1 MKFILR
7 NIFFAV
13 FLFSIGKTTAQS
25 RTKVN
30 FGSDWEFK
38 REEKTTSNWEKITI
52 PHTAKIEPLVVNNQ
66 FQGTSWYQKKFKVPN
81 SKNKKVFLYFEGVMQ
96 EADVWINN
104 KKVTNH
110 KGGYLPFTVDV
121 TSFLKSKNNTIK
133 VKVNNEDNPEFLPGK
148 PLKDLD
154 FNYYGGIYRNVYLI
168 KTDKLYISNPVAA
181 NQKASGGIYVNFDN
195 SNKNKASG
203 TVQVHLKNEYAVE
216 KKTSLKCILTN
227 KEGKKLEFN
236 SEEFVIN
243 ANSDK
248 VITQIIT
255 IDNPKLWSIS
265 KPNLYR
271 LEVQVIA
278 NNKVVDSYS
287 ERIGIRK
294 SELKEDGYY
303 LNDEKLYITGTNQ
316 HQEYP
321 YLGYAISDE
330 AQYRDAVKIKNAG
343 FDFVRMSHYPHAEAF
358 LDACD
363 ELGILVMNSL
373 TGWQFFGNETFQKNA
388 IQDIRD
394 MARRDRNHPSIIFW
408 EASLNE
414 TQMSESFMKEA
425 TTALKEELPYPTNYS
440 ACWIDNDNYDLFI
453 PARQHGQAPDYWTK
467 YNKGNRKIFI
477 AEYGD
482 WEYYAQ
488 NAGFNQ
494 TQFANLKEDERTS
507 RQLRA
512 HGEKRLLQQAYNFQE
527 AANSNRKGINTIG
540 EANWVMFDYNRGY
553 SNDLESS
560 GISDI
565 FRIPKFSYS
574 FYQSQRD
581 ANVVLDTKLSSGPMV
596 TIANNWTATS
606 PLNVTVYSNCDEVA
620 LYLNDV
626 LVAKQKPSIHSNSDQ
641 LKHPPFL
648 FKLDTFISGKLRA
661 EGFIKGQKVVSN
673 VVKTPESPSKIE
685 LVYDISSKPINPN
698 APDMIFVYAKI
709 TDANGTV
716 IPTAT
721 NEVSFSLTEGNAELI
736 GENPVKAEAGI
747 ATIILKT
754 KDLKKPVKVMA
765 KSENLELKISNDV
778 VLNLDSQK

>member
-1 MKFILR
+1 MKFILK
-7 NIFFAV
+7 NILFFI
-13 FLFSIGKTTAQS
+13 FLFSIGDINSQS

-38 REEKTTSNWEKITI
+38 REETNSNWEKITI
-52 PHTAKIEPLVVNNQ
+52 PHTARIENLVVVKQ
-66 FQGTSWYQKKFKVPN
+66 FQGTCWYQKKFDVAKL
-81 SKNKKVFLYFEGVMQ
+81 KNKKVFLYFEGVMQ
-96 EADVWINN
+96 EADVWINDQ
-104 KKVTNH
+104 KLTNH
-110 KGGYLPFTVDV
+110 KCGYLPFTVDV
-121 TSFLKSKNNTIK
+121 SPFLKSKGNTIK

-154 FNYYGGIYRNVYLI
+154 FNYYGGIYRNVYFI
-168 KTDKLYISNPVAA
+168 TTDKLYITNAVQA
-181 NQKASGGIYVNFDN
+181 NKKASGGMYANFHQVNKD
-195 SNKNKASG
+195 KALG
-203 TVQVHLKNEYAVE
+203 TVQVHLKNEYALE
-216 KKTSLKCILTN
+216 KKAFLKFILTD
-227 KEGKKLEFN
+227 KEGEKIEFKSEAFSIN
-236 SEEFVIN
+236 S
-243 ANSDK
+243 NSDK
-248 VITQIIT
+248 IITQNIVLE
-255 IDNPKLWSIS
+255 NAKLWSIS
-265 KPNLYR
+265 KPNLYS
-271 LEVQVIA
+271 LEVQVIE
-278 NNKVVDSYS
+278 NNKIIDSHS
-287 ERIGIRK
+287 EKIGIRK
-294 SELKEDGYY
+294 SEIKEDGYY
-303 LNDEKLYITGTNQ
+303 LNDEKLYITGTNE

-343 FDFVRMSHYPHAEAF
+343 FDLVRMSHYPHAEAF

-414 TQMSESFMKEA
+414 TQMSDSFMQEA
-425 TTALKEELPYPTNYS
+425 TKALKEELPFPHNYS
-440 ACWIDNDNYDLFI
+440 ACWIDNDNYDIFI
-453 PARQHGQAPDYWTK
+453 PARQHAKAPDYWTK
-467 YNKGNRKIFI
+467 YNKGHRKIFI

-494 TQFANLKEDERTS
+494 TEFSNLKEDERTS

-512 HGEKRLLQQAYNFQE
+512 YGEKRLLQQAYNFQE
-527 AANSNRKGINTIG
+527 AANSNRKGKQTIG

-553 SNDLESS
+553 SPDLESS

-565 FRIPKFSYS
+565 FRIPKFAYS

-581 ANVVLDTKLSSGPMV
+581 ANLVLDKKLVSGPMV
-596 TIANNWTATS
+596 TIANYWTETS

-626 LVAKQKPSIHSNSDQ
+626 LVTKQKPLVNENSDQ
-641 LKHPPFL
+641 LNHPPFI
-648 FKLDTFISGKLRA
+648 FNLDKFIPGTLRA
-661 EGFIKGQKVVSN
+661 DGFINGKKVVSN
-673 VVKTPESPSKIE
+673 VVKTPESPFKIE
-685 LVYDISSKPINPN
+685 LTYDISSQPISLDV
-698 APDMIFVYAKI
+698 PDMIFVYAKI

-716 IPTAT
+716 IPTAN
-721 NEVSFSLTEGNAELI
+721 NEVTFSLTEGNAALI

-754 KDLKKPVKVMA
+754 TRFKKPLSIIA
-765 KSENLELKISNDV
+765 TGANLQNGRINIKPV
-778 VLNLDSQK
+778 QKTTK

>member
-7 NIFFAV
+7 NIL
-13 FLFSIGKTTAQS
+13 FLLLIFSMEITLAQS
-25 RTKVN
+25 RTKLN

-38 REEKTTSNWEKITI
+38 GEEANSNWEKITI
-52 PHTAKIEPLVVNNQ
+52 PHTARIEPLVVNNQ
-66 FQGTSWYQKKFKVPN
+66 FQGTCWYQKKFTVPN
-81 SKNKKVFLYFEGVMQ
+81 FKNKKVFLYFEGVMQ
-96 EADVWINN
+96 EADMWINDQ
-104 KKVTNH
+104 KVTNH
-110 KGGYLPFTVDV
+110 KGGYLPLTVDV
-121 TSFLKSKNNTIK
+121 TPFLKSKGNTIK

-168 KTDKLYISNPVAA
+168 TTDKLYITNPIQA
-181 NQKASGGIYVNFDN
+181 NKKASGGIYINFDN
-195 SNKNKASG
+195 IHKDKASG
-203 TVQVHLKNEYAVE
+203 TVQVHLNNEFAVE
-216 KKTSLKCILTN
+216 KKANLKFILTDF
-227 KEGKKLEFN
+227 EGRKLQYK
-236 SEEFVIN
+236 SEVFTLN
-243 ANSDK
+243 AHSDK
-248 VITQIIT
+248 TNTQNIVV
-255 IDNPKLWSIS
+255 DNPKLWSIS
-265 KPNLYR
+265 KPNLYH

-278 NNKVVDSYS
+278 NNKIIDSYS
-287 ERIGIRK
+287 EKIGIRK
-294 SELKEDGYY
+294 SEIKEDGYY
-303 LNDEKLYITGTNQ
+303 LNDEKIYITGTNQ

-321 YLGYAISDE
+321 YLGYAISNE

-343 FDFVRMSHYPHAEAF
+343 FDLVRMSHYPHAEAF
-358 LDACD
+358 LHACD

-388 IQDIRD
+388 LQDIRE

-414 TQMSESFMKEA
+414 TQMSESFMQEA
-425 TTALKEELPYPTNYS
+425 TKALKEELPFPHNYS
-440 ACWIDNDNYDLFI
+440 ACWIDNENYDLFI
-453 PARQHGQAPDYWTK
+453 PARQHGTSPDYWTK

-494 TQFANLKEDERTS
+494 TQFANLKEEERTS

-527 AANSNRKGINTIG
+527 AANSNRKGKQTIG
-540 EANWVMFDYNRGY
+540 EANWIMFDYNRGY

-565 FRIPKFSYS
+565 FRIPKFAYS

-581 ANVVLDTKLSSGPMV
+581 ANVILDKKLTSGPMV
-596 TIANNWTATS
+596 KIANNWTETS

-626 LVAKQKPSIHSNSDQ
+626 LVAKQKPLINANSDQ

-648 FKLDTFISGKLRA
+648 FNLDKFIPGILRA
-661 EGFIKGQKVVSN
+661 EGFINGEKVVSN
-673 VVKTPESPSKIE
+673 VVKTHEKPSKVE
-685 LVYDISSKPINPN
+685 LTYDISSIPINPDF
-698 APDMIFVYAKI
+698 PDMIFVYAKI
-709 TDANGTV
+709 TDANGTI

-721 NEVSFSLTEGNAELI
+721 NEVTFSLLEGNAELI

-754 KDLKKPVKVMA
+754 THFKKSIIIKAAMANLQSGGLEIKPKLK
-765 KSENLELKISNDV
+765 
-778 VLNLDSQK
+778 

>member
-7 NIFFAV
+7 NILLV
-13 FLFSIGKTTAQS
+13 LLIFSTGKTMAQS
-25 RTKVN
+25 RTKLN

-38 REEKTTSNWEKITI
+38 REEANSNWEKITI

-66 FQGTSWYQKKFKVPN
+66 FQGTCWYQKEFKISN
-81 SKNKKVFLYFEGVMQ
+81 SKNKKIFLYFEGVMQ
-96 EADVWINN
+96 EADVWINDQ
-104 KKVTNH
+104 KVTNH
-110 KGGYLPFTVDV
+110 KGGYLPFTVDI
-121 TSFLKSKNNTIK
+121 TSFLKSRGNTIK
-133 VKVNNEDNPEFLPGK
+133 VKVNNEDNPQFLPGK

-168 KTDKLYISNPVAA
+168 TTNKLYITNAIQA
-181 NQKASGGIYVNFDN
+181 DKKASGGIYANFN
-195 SNKNKASG
+195 EVSKNGALG
-203 TVQVHLKNEYAVE
+203 TIQVHLKNEFTLE
-216 KKTSLKCILTN
+216 KKANLKFILTDR
-227 KEGKKLEFN
+227 EGKKIEFK
-236 SEEFVIN
+236 SEAFTIN

-248 VITQIIT
+248 AITQNIVV
-255 IDNPKLWSIS
+255 DNPKLWSIS
-265 KPNLYR
+265 KPNLYN

-278 NNKVVDSYS
+278 NNKIIDSYS
-287 ERIGIRK
+287 EKIGIRK
-294 SELKEDGYY
+294 SEIKEDGYY
-303 LNDEKLYITGTNQ
+303 LNDEKLYISGTNE

-358 LDACD
+358 LNACD

-388 IQDIRD
+388 LQDVRE

-414 TQMSESFMKEA
+414 TQMSDSFMAEA
-425 TTALKEELPYPTNYS
+425 AKTLREELPFPRNYA
-440 ACWIDNDNYDLFI
+440 ACWIDNENYDLFI
-453 PARQHGQAPDYWTK
+453 PARQHSKALEYWTK

-494 TQFANLKEDERTS
+494 KEFSNLKEDERTS
-507 RQLRA
+507 RQLRGF
-512 HGEKRLLQQAYNFQE
+512 GEKRLLQQAYNFQE
-527 AANSNRKGINTIG
+527 AANSNRKGAQTIG
-540 EANWVMFDYNRGY
+540 EANWGMFDYNRGY

-560 GISDI
+560 GVSDI

-581 ANVVLDTKLSSGPMV
+581 ADLILDTKLTSGPMV
-596 TIANNWTATS
+596 TIANYWTNTS
-606 PLNVTVYSNCDEVA
+606 PLDVTVYSNCDEVG

-626 LVAKQKPSIHSNSDQ
+626 LVAKQKPLINENNDK
-641 LKHPPFL
+641 LKHPPFI
-648 FKLDTFISGKLRA
+648 FKLDKFIPGTLRA
-661 EGFIKGQKVVSN
+661 EGFIKGQKVVSS
-673 VVKTPESPSKIE
+673 VVKTPEKATKIE
-685 LVYDISSKPINPN
+685 LTYDVSSKPINPDFS
-698 APDMIFVYAKI
+698 DMVFVYAKI
-709 TDANGTV
+709 TDATGTI

-721 NEVSFSLTEGNAELI
+721 NEITFALTDANAELI

-754 KDLKKPVKVMA
+754 THFKKEITITASGTNLQNGVLEIKLLLK
-765 KSENLELKISNDV
+765 N
-778 VLNLDSQK
+778 

>member
-7 NIFFAV
+7 NTFFLV
-13 FLFSIGKTTAQS
+13 FLFSIGNINSQS

-30 FGSDWEFK
+30 FGSEWEFK
-38 REEKTTSNWEKITI
+38 REEANSNWEKITI
-52 PHTAKIEPLVVNNQ
+52 PHTAKTEPLVVNNQ
-66 FQGTSWYQKKFKVPN
+66 FQGTCWYQKKFTVAN

-96 EADVWINN
+96 EADVWINDQ
-104 KKVTNH
+104 KVTNH
-110 KGGYLPFTVDV
+110 KGGYLPFTVDI
-121 TSFLKSKNNTIK
+121 TPFLKSKGNTIK
-133 VKVNNEDNPEFLPGK
+133 VKVNNEDNPDFLPGK

-168 KTDKLYISNPVAA
+168 TTDKLYITNPIQA

-195 SNKNKASG
+195 SNKSKASG
-203 TVQVHLKNEYAVE
+203 TVQVHLKNEYVVE
-216 KKTSLKCILTN
+216 KKANLKFVLTDN
-227 KEGKKLEFN
+227 EGKKLEFN
-236 SEEFVIN
+236 SEAFTIN

-248 VITQIIT
+248 TITQNIVV
-255 IDNPKLWSIS
+255 DNPKLWSIA
-265 KPNLYR
+265 KPNLYH

-278 NNKVVDSYS
+278 KNKILDHYS
-287 ERIGIRK
+287 EKIGIRK
-294 SELKEDGYY
+294 SEIKEDGYY
-303 LNDEKLYITGTNQ
+303 LNDEKLYITGTNE

-343 FDFVRMSHYPHAEAF
+343 FDLVRMSHYPHAEAF
-358 LDACD
+358 LNACD

-388 IQDIRD
+388 LQDIRE

-414 TQMSESFMKEA
+414 TQMSDSFMQEA
-425 TTALKEELPYPTNYS
+425 TKALQEELPFPHNYS
-440 ACWIDNDNYDLFI
+440 ACWIDNANYDIFI
-453 PARQHGQAPDYWTK
+453 PARQHGKAPDYWTK

-494 TQFANLKEDERTS
+494 KEFSNLKEEERTS

-527 AANSNRKGINTIG
+527 AANSNRKGEQTIG

-581 ANVVLDTKLSSGPMV
+581 ANVVLDTKLVSGPMV
-596 TIANNWTATS
+596 TIANNWTESS

-626 LVAKQKPSIHSNSDQ
+626 LVAKQKPLINENSDK
-641 LKHPPFL
+641 LKHPPFV
-648 FKLDTFISGKLRA
+648 FKMDKFVSGALRA
-661 EGFIKGQKVVSN
+661 DGFINGEKVVSN

-685 LVYDISSKPINPN
+685 LTYDVSSKPINPDF
-698 APDMIFVYAKI
+698 PDMVFVYAKI
-709 TDANGTV
+709 TDANGTI

-721 NEVSFSLTEGNAELI
+721 NEVTFSLAEGNAEII

-754 KDLKKPVKVMA
+754 KNLKNSVKVIA
-765 KSENLELKISNDV
+765 ESENLQLKNGLDL
-778 VLNLDSQK
+778 VLNSDSKK

>member
-1 MKFILR
+1 MKFILK
-7 NIFFAV
+7 NIFV
-13 FLFSIGKTTAQS
+13 LILLFSVGNSNSQS

-38 REEKTTSNWEKITI
+38 REEKTTSGWEKITI

-66 FQGTSWYQKKFKVPN
+66 FQGNCWYQKKFTVPN
-81 SKNKKVFLYFEGVMQ
+81 SKNKKVAVYFEGVMQ
-96 EADVWINN
+96 EADVWIND
-104 KKVTNH
+104 KKVSNH
-110 KGGYLPFTVDV
+110 KGGYLPFTVDI
-121 TSFLKSKNNTIK
+121 TRFLKEKDNTIK

-154 FNYYGGIYRNVYLI
+154 FNYYGGIYRNVYL
-168 KTDKLYISNPVAA
+168 TTTNKLYITNPVAA
-181 NQKASGGIYVNFDN
+181 NKKASGGIYVNFDN

-203 TVQVHLKNEYAVE
+203 IVQVHLKNEYTVE
-216 KKTSLKCILTN
+216 KKTSLKYILTN
-227 KEGKKLEFN
+227 CEGDKLEFK
-236 SEEFVIN
+236 SKEFVIN
-243 ANSDK
+243 GNSDK
-248 VITQIIT
+248 SIIQN
-255 IDNPKLWSIS
+255 IIVDSPKLWSIS
-265 KPNLYR
+265 KPNLYC
-271 LEVQVIA
+271 LEVLVLVNHKVI
-278 NNKVVDSYS
+278 DSYF

-294 SELKEDGYY
+294 SEIKEDGYY
-303 LNDEKLYITGTNQ
+303 LNDEKIFITGTNQ

-343 FDFVRMSHYPHAEAF
+343 FDLVRMSHYPHAEAF

-414 TQMSESFMKEA
+414 TQMTEDFMKLA
-425 TTALKEELPYPTNYS
+425 SKTLKEELPFGNNCTAS
-440 ACWIDNDNYDLFI
+440 WIDNDNYDLFI
-453 PARQHGQAPDYWTK
+453 PARQHGSTPNYWTK

-527 AANSNRKGINTIG
+527 AANSNRKGSNTIG

-553 SNDLESS
+553 SPDLESS

-565 FRIPKFSYS
+565 FRIPKFAYS
-574 FYQSQRD
+574 FYQSQRS
-581 ANVVLDTKLSSGPMV
+581 ANVILDSKLISGPMV
-596 TIANNWTATS
+596 TIANNWTANS
-606 PLNVTVYSNCDEVA
+606 PLNITVYSNCEEVA
-620 LYLNDV
+620 LYLNNV
-626 LVAKQKPSIHSNSDQ
+626 LVAKQKPLINENSDK
-641 LKHPPFL
+641 LNHPPFI
-648 FKLDTFISGKLRA
+648 FKVDQFVSGTLRA
-661 EGFIKGQKVVSN
+661 DGFINGEKVVSN

-685 LVYDISSKPINPN
+685 LVYDISGRPINPD

-716 IPTAT
+716 VPTAT
-721 NEVSFSLTEGNAELI
+721 NEVTFSISEGNAELI

-754 KDLKKPVKVMA
+754 KDLKKPIKIMA
-765 KSENLELKISNDV
+765 KSENLQPKNGSDL
-778 VLNLDSQK
+778 VLNSYN

>member
-1 MKFILR
+1 KKANLKFIL
-7 NIFFAV
+7 
-13 FLFSIGKTTAQS
+13 T
-25 RTKVN
+25 
-30 FGSDWEFK
+30 
-38 REEKTTSNWEKITI
+38 
-52 PHTAKIEPLVVNNQ
+52 
-66 FQGTSWYQKKFKVPN
+66 
-81 SKNKKVFLYFEGVMQ
+81 
-96 EADVWINN
+96 
-104 KKVTNH
+104 
-110 KGGYLPFTVDV
+110 
-121 TSFLKSKNNTIK
+121 
-133 VKVNNEDNPEFLPGK
+133 DN
-148 PLKDLD
+148 
-154 FNYYGGIYRNVYLI
+154 
-168 KTDKLYISNPVAA
+168 
-181 NQKASGGIYVNFDN
+181 
-195 SNKNKASG
+195 
-203 TVQVHLKNEYAVE
+203 
-216 KKTSLKCILTN
+216 
-227 KEGKKLEFN
+227 EGKKLQFN
-236 SEEFVIN
+236 SEVFTLN
-243 ANSDK
+243 SNSDK
-248 VITQIIT
+248 AITQNIVV
-255 IDNPKLWSIS
+255 DDPKLWSIS
-265 KPNLYR
+265 KPNLYS
-271 LEVQVIA
+271 LEVQVIS
-278 NNKVVDSYS
+278 NNKILDSYS
-287 ERIGIRK
+287 EKCGIRK
-294 SELKEDGYY
+294 SEIKEDGYY
-303 LNDEKLYITGTNQ
+303 LNDEKIYITGTNE

-343 FDFVRMSHYPHAEAF
+343 FDLVRMSHYPHAEAF
-358 LDACD
+358 LNACD

-388 IQDIRD
+388 LQDIRE

-425 TTALKEELPYPTNYS
+425 TKALKEELPFPHNYS
-440 ACWIDNDNYDLFI
+440 ACWIDNDNYDIFI
-453 PARQHGQAPDYWTK
+453 PARQHGKAPDYWTK

-494 TQFANLKEDERTS
+494 TQFANLKEEERTS

-527 AANSNRKGINTIG
+527 AANSNRKGKQTIG

-581 ANVVLDTKLSSGPMV
+581 ANVILDTKLISGPMV
-596 TIANNWTATS
+596 KIANNWTETS
-606 PLNVTVYSNCDEVA
+606 PLSVAVYSNCDEVA

-626 LVAKQKPSIHSNSDQ
+626 LVAKQKPLINSNSDQ

-648 FKLDTFISGKLRA
+648 FNLDKFIPGTLRA
-661 EGFIKGQKVVSN
+661 EGFIDGKKVVSN

-685 LVYDISSKPINPN
+685 LAYDISSTPINPDF
-698 APDMIFVYAKI
+698 PDMIFVYAKI
-709 TDANGTV
+709 TDANGTI
-716 IPTAT
+716 IPTAA
-721 NEVSFSLTEGNAELI
+721 NEVTFSLLEGNAELI

-754 KDLKKPVKVMA
+754 THFKKPITIIA
-765 KSENLELKISNDV
+765 SSLNLENGAIEIKPLLKN
-778 VLNLDSQK
+778 

>member
-1 MKFILR
+1 MKH
-7 NIFFAV
+7 IFKSLLFLL
-13 FLFSIGKTTAQS
+13 FLFSIGNVNSQS

-30 FGSDWEFK
+30 FGEDWEFK

-66 FQGTSWYQKKFKVPN
+66 FQGTCWYQKKFKVPN

-121 TSFLKSKNNTIK
+121 TPFLKSKNNTIK

-168 KTDKLYISNPVAA
+168 TTDKLYITNPIQA
-181 NQKASGGIYVNFDN
+181 NKKASGGIYANFDK

-203 TVQVHLKNEYAVE
+203 TVQVHLKNEYAIE
-216 KKTSLKCILTN
+216 KNASLKFTLTN
-227 KEGKKLEFN
+227 CEGEKLEFK
-236 SEEFVIN
+236 SEAFAIN
-243 ANSDK
+243 ANSEK
-248 VITQIIT
+248 TITQNIVVN
-255 IDNPKLWSIS
+255 NPKLWSIS
-265 KPNLYR
+265 KPNLYH
-271 LEVQVIA
+271 LEIQIIS
-278 NNKVVDSYS
+278 NNKVIDSYS
-287 ERIGIRK
+287 EKIGIRK
-294 SELKEDGYY
+294 SEIKEDGYY
-303 LNDEKLYITGTNQ
+303 LNDEKLYITGTNE

-414 TQMSESFMKEA
+414 TQMTEDFMKLA
-425 TTALKEELPYPTNYS
+425 SKALKEELPYGNNCS
-440 ACWIDNDNYDLFI
+440 ASWIDNDNYDLFI
-453 PARQHGQAPDYWTK
+453 PARQHAKAPDYWTK

-540 EANWVMFDYNRGY
+540 EANWAMFDYNRGY
-553 SNDLESS
+553 SPDLESS

-565 FRIPKFSYS
+565 FRIPKYAYS

-581 ANVVLDTKLSSGPMV
+581 ANVILDAALTSGPML
-596 TIANNWTATS
+596 TIANNWTETS
-606 PLNVTVYSNCDEVA
+606 PLNVTVYSNCDEVE

-626 LVAKQKPSIHSNSDQ
+626 LVAKQKPLLNKNSDK
-641 LKHPPFL
+641 LNHPPFI
-648 FKLDTFISGKLRA
+648 FNLDTFIAGTLRA

-673 VVKTPESPSKIE
+673 VVKTPESPSMIE
-685 LVYDISSKPINPN
+685 VAYDISSKPINPES
-698 APDMIFVYAKI
+698 PDMIFVYAKI

-721 NEVSFSLTEGNAELI
+721 NEVTFSLTEGNAELI

-765 KSENLELKISNDV
+765 KSENLELKRCSDL

>member
-7 NIFFAV
+7 NILFLA
-13 FLFSIGKTTAQS
+13 FLFSIGNINSQS
-25 RTKVN
+25 RTKIN

-38 REEKTTSNWEKITI
+38 REEANSNWEKITI

-66 FQGTSWYQKKFKVPN
+66 FQGTCWYEKIFTVAH
-81 SKNKKVFLYFEGVMQ
+81 SKNMKVFLYFEGVMQ
-96 EADVWINN
+96 EADVWINDQ
-104 KKVTNH
+104 KVTNH

-121 TSFLKSKNNTIK
+121 TPFLKSKGNTIK

-168 KTDKLYISNPVAA
+168 TTNKLYITNPIQA
-181 NQKASGGIYVNFDN
+181 NKKASGGMYANFHQVNKDR
-195 SNKNKASG
+195 ALG

-216 KKTSLKCILTN
+216 KKANLKFILTDN
-227 KEGKKLEFN
+227 QGDKLEFK
-236 SEEFVIN
+236 SEEFSIN
-243 ANSDK
+243 ANSGK
-248 VITQIIT
+248 AITQNVVVE
-255 IDNPKLWSIS
+255 NPKLWSIS
-265 KPNLYR
+265 KPNLYN
-271 LEVQVIA
+271 LQVQILV
-278 NNKVVDSYS
+278 NNKIIDSYS
-287 ERIGIRK
+287 EKIGIRK
-294 SELKEDGYY
+294 SEIKEDGYY
-303 LNDEKLYITGTNQ
+303 LNDEKIYITGTNQ

-330 AQYRDAVKIKNAG
+330 AQFRDAVKIKNAG
-343 FDFVRMSHYPHAEAF
+343 FDLVRMSHYPHAEAF
-358 LDACD
+358 LNACD

-414 TQMSESFMKEA
+414 TQMSESFMQAAAK
-425 TTALKEELPYPTNYS
+425 TLNEEIPFGNNFT
-440 ACWIDNDNYDLFI
+440 ACWIDNENYDLFI
-453 PARQHGQAPDYWTK
+453 PARQHSKAPDYWTK

-494 TQFANLKEDERTS
+494 TEFSNLKEDERTS

-553 SNDLESS
+553 SPDLESS

-565 FRIPKFSYS
+565 FRIPKFAYA

-581 ANVVLDTKLSSGPMV
+581 ANVVLDTKLVSGPMV
-596 TIANNWTATS
+596 TIANYWAETS
-606 PLNVTVYSNCDEVA
+606 PLNVTVYSNCEEVA
-620 LYLNDV
+620 LYLNDI
-626 LVAKQKPSIHSNSDQ
+626 LVAKQKPLINENSDK
-641 LKHPPFL
+641 LKHPPFV
-648 FKLDTFISGKLRA
+648 FKMDKFIPGTLRA
-661 EGFIKGQKVVSN
+661 DGFINGKKVVSN
-673 VVKTPESPSKIE
+673 LVKTPESATKIE
-685 LVYDISSKPINPN
+685 LAYDISATPIN
-698 APDMIFVYAKI
+698 ADSPDMIFVYAKI
-709 TDANGTV
+709 VDANGTV
-716 IPTAT
+716 VPTAT
-721 NEVSFSLTEGNAELI
+721 NEVSFSLSEGNAELI

-754 KDLKKPVKVMA
+754 KNLKSPIKLLA
-765 KSENLELKISNDV
+765 KSDDLQLQNGSNLV
-778 VLNLDSQK
+778 FNLTNSE

>member
-7 NIFFAV
+7 NIL
-13 FLFSIGKTTAQS
+13 FLLLIFSIGRTMAQS

-38 REEKTTSNWEKITI
+38 REEITSSNWEKITI

-66 FQGTSWYQKKFKVPN
+66 FQGNCWYQKKFTVPKSN
-81 SKNKKVFLYFEGVMQ
+81 NKKVFLYFEGVMQ
-96 EADVWINN
+96 EADVWINE
-104 KKVTNH
+104 KKVCNH
-110 KGGYLPFTVDV
+110 KGGYLPFTVGV
-121 TSFLKSKNNTIK
+121 TSLLKSKNNSIK

-168 KTDKLYISNPVAA
+168 TTDKLYITNPVAA
-181 NQKASGGIYVNFDN
+181 NKKASGGIYVNFEN
-195 SNKNKASG
+195 VNKNRASG

-216 KKTSLKCILTN
+216 KKANLKFILTDN
-227 KEGKKLEFN
+227 KGKKFEFK
-236 SEEFVIN
+236 SEVFTLS

-248 VITQIIT
+248 AITQNIVVN
-255 IDNPKLWSIS
+255 NPKLWSIS
-265 KPNLYR
+265 TPNLYH

-278 NNKVVDSYS
+278 NNKVIDSYS
-287 ERIGIRK
+287 EKIGIRK
-294 SELKEDGYY
+294 SEIKEDGYY

-388 IQDIRD
+388 LQDIRD
-394 MARRDRNHPSIIFW
+394 MARRDRNHPSVIFW

-414 TQMSESFMKEA
+414 TQMSESFMQKA
-425 TTALKEELPYPTNYS
+425 TTALKEELPFPTTYS
-440 ACWIDNDNYDLFI
+440 ACWIDNDNYDVFI

-527 AANSNRKGINTIG
+527 AANSNRKGTQTIG

-581 ANVVLDTKLSSGPMV
+581 ANVFLDTKLTSGPMLK
-596 TIANNWTATS
+596 IGNNWTETS
-606 PLNVTVYSNCDEVA
+606 PLNVTVYSNCEEVA
-620 LYLNDV
+620 LYLNEV
-626 LVAKQKPSIHSNSDQ
+626 LVAKQKPSINSNSDQ

-648 FKLDTFISGKLRA
+648 FILDTFIPGTLRA
-661 EGFIKGQKVVSN
+661 EGFINGKKVVSN
-673 VVKTPESPSKIE
+673 VVKTPESASKIE
-685 LVYDISSKPINPN
+685 LNYDISSVPINPDS
-698 APDMIFVYAKI
+698 PDMIFVYAKI

-721 NEVSFSLTEGNAELI
+721 NEVTFTLLEGNAELI

-747 ATIILKT
+747 ATIVLKT
-754 KDLKKPVKVMA
+754 KDLKKPVKIIA
-765 KSENLELKISNDV
+765 KSENLQLKNGSDL
-778 VLNLDSQK
+778 VLNLDSLK

>member
-1 MKFILR
+1 MNSILKPS
-7 NIFFAV
+7 IFLLLIV
-13 FLFSIGKTTAQS
+13 LTFSFGRIEAQS

-38 REEKTTSNWEKITI
+38 REENNNSNWEKVTI

-66 FQGTSWYQKKFKVPN
+66 FQGTSWYQKKFKIGN

-104 KKVTNH
+104 QKVTNH

-121 TSFLKSKNNTIK
+121 TAFLNSKKDNVIK
-133 VKVNNEDNPEFLPGK
+133 VKVNNEDNAEFLPGK

-168 KTDKLYISNPVAA
+168 TTNKVYITNAVAA
-181 NQKASGGIYVNFDN
+181 DKKASGGVYVNFEK
-195 SNKNKASG
+195 SNKNQAFGS
-203 TVQVHLKNEYAVE
+203 VQVHLKNEFSVG
-216 KKTSLKCILTN
+216 KRVSLKCILTN
-227 KEGKKLEFN
+227 NKGEKQEFN
-236 SEEFVIN
+236 SEPVVVDSNTDIT
-243 ANSDK
+243 
-248 VITQIIT
+248 ITQNIEVK
-255 IDNPKLWSIS
+255 NPKLWSIS
-265 KPNLYR
+265 KPNLYH
-271 LEVQVIA
+271 LEVQLIS
-278 NNKVVDSYS
+278 NRKIIDSYS
-287 ERIGIRK
+287 EKVGIRK

-343 FDFVRMSHYPHAEAF
+343 FDFVRLSHYPHAEAF

-373 TGWQFFGNETFQKNA
+373 TGWQFFGNEIFQKNA
-388 IQDIRD
+388 IKDIRD

-414 TQMSESFMKEA
+414 TEMSESFMSEA
-425 TTALKEELPYPTNYS
+425 TKALKEELPFPHNYS
-440 ACWIDNDNYDLFI
+440 ACWIDNPNYDIFI
-453 PARQHGQAPDYWTK
+453 PARQHGKAPDYWTK

-494 TQFANLKEDERTS
+494 KEFSNLKEEERTS
-507 RQLRA
+507 RQLRSN
-512 HGEKRLLQQAYNFQE
+512 GEKRLLQQAYNFQE
-527 AANSNRKGINTIG
+527 AANSNRKGVQTIG

-565 FRIPKFSYS
+565 FRIPKFAYS
-574 FYQSQRD
+574 FYQSQRN
-581 ANVVLDTKLSSGPMV
+581 AAIALDPKLISGPMV
-596 TIANNWTATS
+596 QIANYWTENS
-606 PLNVTVYSNCDEVA
+606 PLNVTVYSNCAEVA

-626 LVAKQKPSIHSNSDQ
+626 LVGRQKPTINQNSDE
-641 LKHPPFL
+641 LKHAPFV
-648 FKLDTFISGKLRA
+648 FKIEKFTAGNLRA
-661 EGFIKGQKVVSN
+661 EGFVTGEKVVSD
-673 VVKTPESPSKIE
+673 VVKTPETATKIA
-685 LVYDISSKPINPN
+685 VSYDVSSKEINPSF
-698 APDMIFVYAKI
+698 PDMVFVYAKI
-709 TDANGTV
+709 TDENGTL
-716 IPTAT
+716 IPDAT
-721 NEVSFSLTEGNAELI
+721 NEVTFALREGDAELI

-754 KDLKKPVKVMA
+754 PGLKKSIVITSS
-765 KSENLELKISNDV
+765 SERLQNGTLTIS
-778 VLNLDSQK
+778 K

>member
-1 MKFILR
+1 MKPIFKNILFL
-7 NIFFAV
+7 I
-13 FLFSIGKTTAQS
+13 FLFSIGNIKSQT

-38 REEKTTSNWEKITI
+38 REEKTTPDWEKITI
-52 PHTAKIEPLVVNNQ
+52 PHTAKIEPVVVNNQ
-66 FQGTSWYQKKFKVPN
+66 FQGNCWYQKKFKVPN
-81 SKNKKVFLYFEGVMQ
+81 SKSKKVFLYFEGVMQ
-96 EADVWINN
+96 EADVRIND
-104 KKVTNH
+104 KKVSNH

-121 TSFLKSKNNTIK
+121 TSFLKSKDNSIK

-168 KTDKLYISNPVAA
+168 TTDKLHITNPVAA
-181 NQKASGGIYVNFDN
+181 NKKASGGIYVNFDN

-203 TVQVHLKNEYAVE
+203 TVQVHLKNEYALE
-216 KKTSLKCILTN
+216 KNALIKCILTN
-227 KEGKKLEFN
+227 NEGEKLEFN
-236 SEEFVIN
+236 SDLFVIN

-248 VITQIIT
+248 AITQNLVV
-255 IDNPKLWSIS
+255 DNPKLWSIS
-265 KPNLYR
+265 KPNLYH
-271 LEVQVIA
+271 LEVQIIA
-278 NNKVVDSYS
+278 NNKVIDSYS
-287 ERIGIRK
+287 EKIGIRK
-294 SELKEDGYY
+294 SEIKEDGYY

-388 IQDIRD
+388 LQDIRD

-414 TQMSESFMKEA
+414 TGMSESFMQEA
-425 TTALKEELPYPTNYS
+425 TTALKEELPFSHNYS
-440 ACWIDNDNYDLFI
+440 ACWIDNDNYDIFI

-494 TQFANLKEDERTS
+494 TEFSNLKKEERTS

-527 AANSNRKGINTIG
+527 AANSNKKGITTIG
-540 EANWVMFDYNRGY
+540 DANWVMFDYTRGY
-553 SNDLESS
+553 INDIESS

-581 ANVVLDTKLSSGPMV
+581 ASVVLDTKLTSGPMV
-596 TIANNWTATS
+596 TIANNWTETS
-606 PLNVTVYSNCDEVA
+606 PLNVTLYSNCEEVS

-626 LVAKQKPSIHSNSDQ
+626 LVAKQKPLINQNSDK
-641 LKHPPFL
+641 LNHPPFIFNL
-648 FKLDTFISGKLRA
+648 NKFIPGTLRA
-661 EGFIKGQKVVSN
+661 EGFINGKKVVSN

-685 LVYDISSKPINPN
+685 IVYDISAKPINPDF
-698 APDMIFVYAKI
+698 PDMIFVYAKI
-709 TDANGTV
+709 TDVNGTV

-721 NEVSFSLTEGNAELI
+721 NEVTFSLTEGNAELI

-754 KDLKKPVKVMA
+754 KNLKSLIKVIA
-765 KSENLELKISNDV
+765 KSENLQLKNSSDL

>member
-7 NIFFAV
+7 NILFLA
-13 FLFSIGKTTAQS
+13 FLFSIGNINSQS
-25 RTKVN
+25 RTKIN

-38 REEKTTSNWEKITI
+38 REEANSNWEKITI

-66 FQGTSWYQKKFKVPN
+66 FQGTCWYEKIFTVAH
-81 SKNKKVFLYFEGVMQ
+81 SKNMKVFLYFEGVMQ
-96 EADVWINN
+96 EADVWINDQ
-104 KKVTNH
+104 KVTNH

-121 TSFLKSKNNTIK
+121 TPFLKSKGNTIK

-168 KTDKLYISNPVAA
+168 TTNKLYITNPIQA
-181 NQKASGGIYVNFDN
+181 NKKASGGMYANFHQVNKDR
-195 SNKNKASG
+195 ALG

-216 KKTSLKCILTN
+216 KKANLKFILTDN
-227 KEGKKLEFN
+227 QGDKLEFK
-236 SEEFVIN
+236 SEAFSIN
-243 ANSDK
+243 ANSGK
-248 VITQIIT
+248 AITQNVVVE
-255 IDNPKLWSIS
+255 NPKLWSIS
-265 KPNLYR
+265 KPNLYN
-271 LEVQVIA
+271 LQVQILV
-278 NNKVVDSYS
+278 NNKIIDSYS
-287 ERIGIRK
+287 EKIGIRK
-294 SELKEDGYY
+294 SEIKEDGYY
-303 LNDEKLYITGTNQ
+303 LNDEKIYITGTNQ

-330 AQYRDAVKIKNAG
+330 AQFRDAVKIKNAG
-343 FDFVRMSHYPHAEAF
+343 FDLVRMSHYPHAEAF
-358 LDACD
+358 LNACD

-414 TQMSESFMKEA
+414 TQMSESFMQAAAK
-425 TTALKEELPYPTNYS
+425 TLNEEIPFGNNFT
-440 ACWIDNDNYDLFI
+440 ACWIDNENYDLFI
-453 PARQHGQAPDYWTK
+453 PARQHSKAPDYWTK

-494 TQFANLKEDERTS
+494 TEFSNLKEDERTS

-553 SNDLESS
+553 SHDLESS

-565 FRIPKFSYS
+565 FRIPKFAYA

-581 ANVVLDTKLSSGPMV
+581 ANVVLDTKLVSGPMV
-596 TIANNWTATS
+596 TIANYWAETS
-606 PLNVTVYSNCDEVA
+606 PLNVTVYSNCDEVG
-620 LYLNDV
+620 LYLNDI
-626 LVAKQKPSIHSNSDQ
+626 LVAKQKPLINENSDK
-641 LKHPPFL
+641 LKHPPFV
-648 FKLDTFISGKLRA
+648 FKMDKFIPGTLRA
-661 EGFIKGQKVVSN
+661 DGFINGKKAVSN
-673 VVKTPESPSKIE
+673 LVKTPESATKIE
-685 LVYDISSKPINPN
+685 LAYDISATPIN
-698 APDMIFVYAKI
+698 ADSPDMIFVYAKI
-709 TDANGTV
+709 VDANGTLV
-716 IPTAT
+716 PTAT
-721 NEVSFSLTEGNAELI
+721 NEVSFSLSEGNAELI

-754 KDLKKPVKVMA
+754 KNLKSPIKLLA
-765 KSENLELKISNDV
+765 KSDDLQLQNGSNLV
-778 VLNLDSQK
+778 FNLTNSE

>member
-1 MKFILR
+1 MKLILR
-7 NIFFAV
+7 NILFLV
-13 FLFSIGKTTAQS
+13 FLFSIGSINSQS

-38 REEKTTSNWEKITI
+38 REETNSNWEKITI

-66 FQGTSWYQKKFKVPN
+66 FQGTCWYQKKFTLAH

-96 EADVWINN
+96 EADVWINDQ
-104 KKVTNH
+104 KVTNH

-121 TSFLKSKNNTIK
+121 TPFLKSKGNAIK

-168 KTDKLYISNPVAA
+168 TTDKLYITNPIQA
-181 NQKASGGIYVNFDN
+181 NKKASGGIYVNFNDI
-195 SNKNKASG
+195 NKNKASG
-203 TVQVHLKNEYAVE
+203 TVQVHLKNEYTVE
-216 KKTSLKCILTN
+216 KKTNLKFILTDN
-227 KEGKKLEFN
+227 EGKKMEFK
-236 SEEFVIN
+236 SEAFTLN

-248 VITQIIT
+248 TITQNIVA
-255 IDNPKLWSIS
+255 DNPKLWSIS
-265 KPNLYR
+265 KPNLYA

-278 NNKVVDSYS
+278 NNKIIDRYS
-287 ERIGIRK
+287 EKIGIRK
-294 SELKEDGYY
+294 SEIKEDGYY

-343 FDFVRMSHYPHAEAF
+343 FDLVRMSHYPHAEAF

-388 IQDIRD
+388 LQDIRE

-414 TQMSESFMKEA
+414 TQMSDSFMQEA
-425 TTALKEELPYPTNYS
+425 TKALKEELPFPHNYS
-440 ACWIDNDNYDLFI
+440 ACWIDNANYDIFI
-453 PARQHGQAPDYWTK
+453 PARQHGKAPDYWTK

-494 TQFANLKEDERTS
+494 KEFSNLKEEERTS
-507 RQLRA
+507 RQLRGF
-512 HGEKRLLQQAYNFQE
+512 GEKRLLQQAYNFQE
-527 AANSNRKGINTIG
+527 AANSNRKGAQTIG

-565 FRIPKFSYS
+565 FRIPKFAYS

-581 ANVVLDTKLSSGPMV
+581 ANVILDAKLVSGPML
-596 TIANNWTATS
+596 TIANNWTETS
-606 PLNVTVYSNCDEVA
+606 PLNVTVYSNCDEVG

-626 LVAKQKPSIHSNSDQ
+626 LVAKQKPLINENSDK
-641 LKHPPFL
+641 LKHPPFV
-648 FKLDTFISGKLRA
+648 FKMDKFISGTLRA
-661 EGFIKGQKVVSN
+661 EGFINGKKVVSN
-673 VVKTPESPSKIE
+673 YVKTPEKPAKIV
-685 LVYDISSKPINPN
+685 LAYDISSKPINPDC
-698 APDMIFVYAKI
+698 PDMIFVYAKI

-721 NEVSFSLTEGNAELI
+721 NAVTFALTEGNAELI

-754 KDLKKPVKVMA
+754 KNLKSGVKVRA
-765 KSENLELKISNDV
+765 KSENLQTDN
-778 VLNLDSQK
+778 VLDWVIK

>member
-1 MKFILR
+1 MKFILK
-7 NIFFAV
+7 NTLFFI
-13 FLFSIGKTTAQS
+13 FLFSIGKINSQS
-25 RTKVN
+25 RTKDN

-38 REEKTTSNWEKITI
+38 REETNSNWEKITI
-52 PHTAKIEPLVVNNQ
+52 PHTARIENLVVVKQ
-66 FQGTSWYQKKFKVPN
+66 FQGTFWYQKKFTVSN
-81 SKNKKVFLYFEGVMQ
+81 AKNKKVFLYFEGVMQ
-96 EADVWINN
+96 EADVWINDQ
-104 KKVTNH
+104 KVTNH

-121 TSFLKSKNNTIK
+121 TPFLKSKGNVIK
-133 VKVNNEDNPEFLPGK
+133 IKVNNQDNPEFLPGK

-168 KTDKLYISNPVAA
+168 TTDKLYITNAIQA
-181 NQKASGGIYVNFDN
+181 NKKASGGIYVNFDN
-195 SNKNKASG
+195 INKNKASG
-203 TVQVHLKNEYAVE
+203 TVQVHLKNEFTVE
-216 KKTSLKCILTN
+216 KKANLKFVLTDN
-227 KEGKKLEFN
+227 NGKKIEFK
-236 SEEFVIN
+236 SEAFTLN
-243 ANSDK
+243 ANSDQS
-248 VITQIIT
+248 ITQKIVV
-255 IDNPKLWSIS
+255 DNPKLWSTS
-265 KPNLYR
+265 KPNLYS
-271 LEVQVIA
+271 LEVQVIVK
-278 NNKVVDSYS
+278 NKIIDSYS
-287 ERIGIRK
+287 EKIGIRK
-294 SELKEDGYY
+294 SEIKEDGYY
-303 LNDEKLYITGTNQ
+303 LNDEKLYITGTNE

-330 AQYRDAVKIKNAG
+330 AQYRDAVIIKNAG

-358 LDACD
+358 LNACD

-388 IQDIRD
+388 IQDIRE

-414 TQMSESFMKEA
+414 TQMSEHFMQEA
-425 TTALKEELPYPTNYS
+425 TKALKEELPFPHNYS
-440 ACWIDNDNYDLFI
+440 ACWIDNNNYDLFI
-453 PARQHGQAPDYWTK
+453 PARQHGKSPDYWTK

-494 TQFANLKEDERTS
+494 TEFSNLKDDERTS

-527 AANSNRKGINTIG
+527 AANSNRKGEHTIG

-565 FRIPKFSYS
+565 FRIPKFAYS

-581 ANVVLDTKLSSGPMV
+581 ANVVLDTKLVSGPMV
-596 TIANNWTATS
+596 TIANYWTETS
-606 PLNVTVYSNCDEVA
+606 PLNVTVYSNCDEVG

-626 LVAKQKPSIHSNSDQ
+626 LVAKQKPLVNGNSDK
-641 LKHPPFL
+641 LNHPPFL
-648 FKLDTFISGKLRA
+648 FKLETFIPGTLRA
-661 EGFIKGQKVVSN
+661 EGFIDDKKVVSN
-673 VVKTPESPSKIE
+673 IVKTPESPSTIE
-685 LVYDISSKPINPN
+685 VVYDISSQPINPDF
-698 APDMIFVYAKI
+698 PDMIFLYAKI

-721 NEVSFSLTEGNAELI
+721 NEVTFSLTEGNAELI

-754 KDLKKPVKVMA
+754 THFRKAITITASGVNLQNGALEIKRHLK
-765 KSENLELKISNDV
+765 SN
-778 VLNLDSQK
+778 K

>member
-1 MKFILR
+1 MKSILR
-7 NIFFAV
+7 NIL
-13 FLFSIGKTTAQS
+13 FLLYLISTGSVYSQN

-38 REEKTTSNWEKITI
+38 REENSTSNWEKITI
-52 PHTAKIEPLVVNNQ
+52 PHTSKIEPLVVNNQ
-66 FQGTSWYQKKFKVPN
+66 FQGTCWYQKKFTVPK

-96 EADVWINN
+96 EADVWINEQ
-104 KKVTNH
+104 KVSNH
-110 KGGYLPFTVDV
+110 KGGYLPFTVDL
-121 TSFLKSKNNTIK
+121 TPFLKSKVNIIK

-154 FNYYGGIYRNVYLI
+154 FNYYGGIYRNVYLTI
-168 KTDKLYISNPVAA
+168 TNKLYITNPVAA
-181 NQKASGGIYVNFDN
+181 NKKASGGMYVNFEN
-195 SNKNKASG
+195 VNKNRASG
-203 TVQVHLKNEYAVE
+203 TVQVHLKNEFSVE
-216 KKTSLKCILTN
+216 KNANLNVILTDN
-227 KEGKKLEFN
+227 EGEKIEFK
-236 SEEFVIN
+236 SEEFIIN

-248 VITQIIT
+248 TNTQNIVVN
-255 IDNPKLWSIS
+255 NPKLWSIS
-265 KPNLYR
+265 KPNLYN
-271 LEVQVIA
+271 LEVQVIS
-278 NNKVVDSYS
+278 NNKIVDTYS
-287 ERIGIRK
+287 EKIGIRK
-294 SELKEDGYY
+294 SEIRDDGYY

-330 AQYRDAVKIKNAG
+330 AQYRDAIKIKNAG

-414 TQMSESFMKEA
+414 TQMSEDFMKLA
-425 TTALKEELPYPTNYS
+425 SKALKEELPLGNNFTAS
-440 ACWIDNDNYDLFI
+440 WIDNNNYDLFI

-494 TQFANLKEDERTS
+494 TEFANLKEDERTS

-581 ANVVLDTKLSSGPMV
+581 ANVILDSKLASGPMLK
-596 TIANNWTATS
+596 IANNWTETS
-606 PLNVTVYSNCDEVA
+606 PLNVTVYSNCEEVA

-626 LVAKQKPSIHSNSDQ
+626 LIAKQKPLINSNSNK
-641 LKHPPFL
+641 LKHAPFI
-648 FKLDTFISGKLRA
+648 FNLDKFISGTLKA
-661 EGFIKGQKVVSN
+661 EGFVDGKKVISD

-685 LVYDISSKPINPN
+685 LSYDISSKPINTDT
-698 APDMIFVYAKI
+698 PDMIFVYAKI
-709 TDANGTV
+709 TDANGTI

-721 NEVSFSLTEGNAELI
+721 NEVTFYLADGNAELI
-736 GENPVKAEAGI
+736 GENPLKAEAGI

-765 KSENLELKISNDV
+765 KSENLELKRGADL
-778 VLNLDSQK
+778 VLNLRLQK

>member
-1 MKFILR
+1 MKHIFKSILFLV
-7 NIFFAV
+7 IF
-13 FLFSIGKTTAQS
+13 FSIGTINSQS

-38 REEKTTSNWEKITI
+38 REEINSNWEKITI

-66 FQGTSWYQKKFKVPN
+66 FQGTCWYQKKFTVSN
-81 SKNKKVFLYFEGVMQ
+81 SKNKNVYLYFEGVMQ
-96 EADVWINN
+96 EADVWINDQ
-104 KKVTNH
+104 KVINH

-121 TSFLKSKNNTIK
+121 TSFLKSNNNTIK

-154 FNYYGGIYRNVYLI
+154 FNYYSGIYRNVYLI
-168 KTDKLYISNPVAA
+168 TTDKLYITNPIQA
-181 NQKASGGIYVNFDN
+181 NIKASGGIYVNFDTI
-195 SNKNKASG
+195 NKNKASG
-203 TVQVHLKNEYAVE
+203 TVQVHLKNEYAIE
-216 KKTSLKCILTN
+216 KKASLNCILTN
-227 KEGKKLEFN
+227 SEGEKLEFK
-236 SEEFVIN
+236 SEVFAID

-248 VITQIIT
+248 TITQNIVVN
-255 IDNPKLWSIS
+255 NPKLWSIL
-265 KPNLYR
+265 KPNLYN
-271 LEVQVIA
+271 LHVQVIV
-278 NNKVVDSYS
+278 NNKIIDNYS
-287 ERIGIRK
+287 EKIGIRK
-294 SELKEDGYY
+294 SEIKEDGYY
-303 LNDEKLYITGTNQ
+303 LNDEKLYITGTNE

-343 FDFVRMSHYPHAEAF
+343 FDLVRMSHYPHSEAF
-358 LDACD
+358 MNACD

-388 IQDIRD
+388 LQDIRD
-394 MARRDRNHPSIIFW
+394 MARRDRNHPSVIFW

-414 TQMSESFMKEA
+414 TQMSESFMQEA
-425 TTALKEELPYPTNYS
+425 TKALKEELPFSQNYS
-440 ACWIDNDNYDLFI
+440 ACWIDDDNYDLFI
-453 PARQHGQAPDYWTK
+453 PARQHGKAPDYWTK

-494 TQFANLKEDERTS
+494 TEFANLKEDERTS

-553 SNDLESS
+553 SDDLESS

-565 FRIPKFSYS
+565 FRIPKFAYS

-581 ANVVLDTKLSSGPMV
+581 ANVILDANLNSGPMLR
-596 TIANNWTATS
+596 IANNWTETS
-606 PLNVTVYSNCDEVA
+606 PLNVTVYSNCEEVA

-626 LVAKQKPSIHSNSDQ
+626 LVAKQKPLINENSDH

-648 FKLDTFISGKLRA
+648 FNLNKFIPGTLRA
-661 EGFIKGQKVVSN
+661 EGFIKGEKVVSSF
-673 VVKTPESPSKIE
+673 VKTPESPSKIE
-685 LVYDISSKPINPN
+685 LTYDISSQPINPDF
-698 APDMIFVYAKI
+698 PDMIFVYAKI
-709 TDANGTV
+709 TDANGT
-716 IPTAT
+716 IITTAT
-721 NEVSFSLTEGNAELI
+721 NEVTFYLTEGNAELI
-736 GENPVKAEAGI
+736 GQNPVKAEAGI

-754 KDLKKPVKVMA
+754 KNLKSLLKVIA
-765 KSENLELKISNDV
+765 KSENLQSKNSSDL
-778 VLNLDSQK
+778 VLNLNSQK